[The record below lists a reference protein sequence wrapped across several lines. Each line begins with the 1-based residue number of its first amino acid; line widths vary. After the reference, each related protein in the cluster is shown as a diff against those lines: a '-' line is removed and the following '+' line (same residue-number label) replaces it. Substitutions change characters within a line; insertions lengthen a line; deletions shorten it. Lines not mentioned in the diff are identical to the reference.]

1 MALRSQ
7 LGRDRAA
14 RHREIERGDR
24 WHARAMDQQNGRRRL
39 LPFGRPH
46 FAHEKPFAPGKRHE
60 AVGAHQL
67 IVTRKNR
74 RGEHS

>member
-1 MALRSQ
+1 
-7 LGRDRAA
+7 
-14 RHREIERGDR
+14 
-24 WHARAMDQQNGRRRL
+24 MDQQNGRRRL